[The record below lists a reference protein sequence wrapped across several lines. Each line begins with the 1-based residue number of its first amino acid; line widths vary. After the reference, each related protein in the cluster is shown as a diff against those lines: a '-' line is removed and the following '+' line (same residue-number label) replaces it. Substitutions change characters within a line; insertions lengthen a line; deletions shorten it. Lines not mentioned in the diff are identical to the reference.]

1 MKIYNTL
8 TKKLDE
14 FSVTD
19 NKVNMYVCG
28 ITPYSSSHLGHA
40 MCAVVFDVIRRYLEY
55 KGFRVNHIQNFTDV
69 DDKMINAANKEGI
82 EVAELAER
90 NIESYLVELASLNV
104 LPATK
109 YPRATQEIPDI
120 IKIIDTLVA
129 RGDAYINQGDV
140 YFRVKNNLD
149 YGKLSNR
156 NVNELEPGARLDLDE
171 SKEDPEDFALW
182 KATKPGEPSWESP
195 WGKGRP
201 GWHIECTS
209 MAINYLGESIDIHGG
224 GVDLLFPHHENE
236 IAQAESFT
244 RVKPFAR
251 VWMHNGTLQYGSDK
265 MSKSVGNIF
274 SIEQALQIYSPDS
287 LRMFFLTSHYRSPL
301 VFDEHSIKSQDK
313 AFARLRS
320 AVEVISGNTDPLN
333 VDNYKQKFIN
343 VMDEDFNTPKALAV
357 IFDLARDIN
366 RESVKGRDVLE
377 AQKLLIELS
386 GVLGLNV
393 NQSNSDPNLDVAPFI
408 DLLLHIRNDLRASR
422 QFDLADSIRERLEEL
437 NVIIEDSK
445 ENTTW
450 KTNY

>member
-14 FSVTD
+14 FLVTD
-19 NKVNMYVCG
+19 NKVDMYVCG

-55 KGFRVNHIQNFTDV
+55 KGFKVNHIQNFTDV

-156 NVNELEPGARLDLDE
+156 NVNELEAGARLEIDE

-182 KATKPGEPSWESP
+182 KATKQGEPSWESP

-201 GWHIECTS
+201 GWHIECTA

-224 GVDLLFPHHENE
+224 GVDLVFPHHENE

-244 RVKPFAR
+244 KVKPFAR

-301 VFDEHSIKSQDK
+301 VFDEHTIKSQDK

-320 AVEVISGNTDPLN
+320 AVKVISGNNDPLN
-333 VDNYKQKFIN
+333 VGKYKQKFIN

-393 NQSNSDPNLDVAPFI
+393 NQDNSDSNLDVAPFI
-408 DLLLHIRNDLRASR
+408 DILLDIRNDLRESR
-422 QFDLADSIRERLEEL
+422 QFNLADSIRDRLEDL

-450 KTNY
+450 KANY